1 MAKKDPY
8 TVALENW
15 INVNGDTR
23 EFYRRYG
30 GDFWFML
37 PVIQKRIKEDGI
49 KKYLAMDD
57 EEIDQICREIDEK
70 NKAQSRE
77 PDENG
82 VIHISNWHGYNERDV
97 ITMIKAFAMLSS
109 EDQGLVLA
117 AKGLWQ

>member
-8 TVALENW
+8 TAALENW

-23 EFYRRYG
+23 EFYKRYG
-30 GDFWFML
+30 GDFWLML
-37 PVIQKRIKEDGI
+37 PVIQKRIKDDGV

-97 ITMIKAFAMLSS
+97 ITMIKAFSMLSS

-117 AKGLWQ
+117 AKGFW